1 MLLLANAPMLAVLGG
16 VIAALALEN
25 YNLYLIFTA
34 PVFTAAILICS
45 LNFNN
50 LKFKIKGQAKIFL
63 ILILIALACS
73 LRFYYKFNFNKFK
86 SSYID
91 AVGTVRLVRP
101 WGKTYRAVIDTQAG
115 NFLIT
120 LHLPSLFPGELIK
133 IQGETANFRNKNT
146 FSELKFWRARDVNA
160 RLTRVKIQ
168 ELGVNK
174 FSFAYLRFKISNY
187 LSLNMPKLTQAYL
200 KAAWLGERDENINK
214 FHRSLGTSHLLA
226 VSGFHVGL
234 AAFIAA
240 LIFGRKR
247 VILISILLWLYV
259 LLTGAAPSALRAA
272 LMFQAAICAR
282 LIGRPV
288 NSLNG
293 VSVAAIILLFY
304 EPYLFYDIG
313 FSLSVIAALTVIA
326 FFEVFKNKFIIFLA
340 FSPVIFLTTFA
351 QSAYVFKDVPLA
363 GLLFNFF
370 APAFFSIAFSIASLA
385 AVLNLK
391 FLLNSCEQ
399 NFILFHA
406 ISNKILN
413 NFKFLNYKIAW
424 RYDLAFIS
432 AFIFIF
438 IICRAVRLD
447 LIHAVILAAL
457 AAFAFV
463 IFL

>member
-1 MLLLANAPMLAVLGG
+1 MLANAPMLAVLGG

-45 LNFNN
+45 FNN
-50 LKFKIKGQAKIFL
+50 NNKFKIKGQAKIFL
-63 ILILIALACS
+63 ILILISLACS

-146 FSELKFWRARDVNA
+146 FSELKFWRARDVQA

-247 VILISILLWLYV
+247 VILISILLWLY
-259 LLTGAAPSALRAA
+259 
-272 LMFQAAICAR
+272 
-282 LIGRPV
+282 
-288 NSLNG
+288 
-293 VSVAAIILLFY
+293 
-304 EPYLFYDIG
+304 
-313 FSLSVIAALTVIA
+313 
-326 FFEVFKNKFIIFLA
+326 
-340 FSPVIFLTTFA
+340 
-351 QSAYVFKDVPLA
+351 
-363 GLLFNFF
+363 
-370 APAFFSIAFSIASLA
+370 
-385 AVLNLK
+385 
-391 FLLNSCEQ
+391 
-399 NFILFHA
+399 
-406 ISNKILN
+406 
-413 NFKFLNYKIAW
+413 
-424 RYDLAFIS
+424 
-432 AFIFIF
+432 
-438 IICRAVRLD
+438 
-447 LIHAVILAAL
+447 
-457 AAFAFV
+457 
-463 IFL
+463 

>member
-1 MLLLANAPMLAVLGG
+1 MLLLANAPMLAALGG

-45 LNFNN
+45 FNN
-50 LKFKIKGQAKIFL
+50 NNKFKIKGQAKIFL
-63 ILILIALACS
+63 ILILIALACA

-146 FSELKFWRARDVNA
+146 FSELKFWRARDVQA

-259 LLTGAAPSALRAA
+259 LLTGAAASALRAA
-272 LMFQAAICAR
+272 LMFQAAIFAR

-288 NSLNG
+288 NVING
-293 VSVAAIILLFY
+293 VSVAAIILLFH

-313 FSLSVIAALTVIA
+313 FRLSVIAALTITA
-326 FFEVFKNKFIIFLA
+326 FLSAFRNKFIKFIL
-340 FSPVIFLTTFA
+340 FSPVIFITTFPQA
-351 QSAYVFKDVPLA
+351 AYIFNSVPAA
-363 GLLFNFF
+363 GVLFNFF

-399 NFILFHA
+399 NFILFHE

-447 LIHAVILAAL
+447 LIHAVILAACL